1 MPRRAT
7 PSRDVL
13 VRAVKLAR
21 HPHVKATEVRARF
34 GLSERVLRDAKKML
48 AIEARWTHDDLVL
61 AALHEQA
68 NGLDARAIAA
78 FVDWVDHSPWSEA
91 ETTAR
96 LESLEGEGWVVRD
109 DARWRLV
116 REWP

>member
-34 GLSERVLRDAKKML
+34 GLSERALREAKKML
-48 AIEARWTHDDLVL
+48 ATEARWTDDDLVL
-61 AALHEQA
+61 AALHERPV
-68 NGLDARAIAA
+68 GLDAHAIAA
-78 FVDWVDHSPWSEA
+78 FVDWIDHSPWSEA

-96 LESLEGEGWVVRD
+96 LEALERDGWVVRD